1 MISAETIAQVKERTD
16 LTALVGETVKLTRRG
31 RSFTGLCP
39 FHKEKTPS
47 FHVNAERGFFHCFGC
62 KESGGPIDFIMKIEG
77 RTFPEAVRMLA
88 ERAGITIEETLTD
101 VERREATAARRAKDD
116 LYAVNNLAA
125 TFFERSLIATP
136 HPLAHYARAEL
147 ARRALALSDTGQGND
162 QVGEAARVADT
173 LQAFRIGYAPFGW
186 DGLAAF
192 LKQQGISPIVGE
204 RVGLLVPRTSGTGH
218 YDRFRHRLM
227 FAVIDVLGRVIAF
240 SGRALPDPTP
250 AELSDL
256 KLSGPAPQADNA
268 PAKYINS
275 PESPIYTKGEHLF
288 GLHQARQSVRQSG
301 ESILVE
307 GNFDVVALHARGINN
322 VVAPLGTAF
331 TTAQAKL
338 LKRFAPTVT
347 VLFDGDNAGRKAT
360 RASRASCR
368 EGGLSAKVASLPTGV
383 DPDDFV
389 RKNGAE
395 GLTRLLKSARG
406 MLEYL
411 IDDALDG
418 GNFGGSSLS
427 EQLARVRAVA
437 DLLSTEDDPALRTMA
452 KTYAD
457 RLSSKLVVMGRS
469 PTDLHQLE
477 RIMEQATSG
486 AKRSVPLASQSAERG
501 DRARSRA
508 QVDSIPQAMLGA
520 LLDFPD
526 LLDDPEAEES
536 LGFLDG
542 DAALAVAAMR
552 QHLIAAPHEDAI
564 IEPSEADAPPR
575 QTANKGL
582 YADEF
587 LAQIPRPIHSFAV
600 GRLASPQFEQIADAK
615 FELLENA
622 RKLKRLSL
630 TRENAA
636 GVDQL
641 HRAEAQGDVDAE
653 MALLREIDLSNRKKR
668 GLV

>member
-1 MISAETIAQVKERTD
+1 M
-16 LTALVGETVKLTRRG
+16 
-31 RSFTGLCP
+31 
-39 FHKEKTPS
+39 
-47 FHVNAERGFFHCFGC
+47 
-62 KESGGPIDFIMKIEG
+62 
-77 RTFPEAVRMLA
+77 
-88 ERAGITIEETLTD
+88 
-101 VERREATAARRAKDD
+101 
-116 LYAVNNLAA
+116 
-125 TFFERSLIATP
+125 
-136 HPLAHYARAEL
+136 
-147 ARRALALSDTGQGND
+147 
-162 QVGEAARVADT
+162 
-173 LQAFRIGYAPFGW
+173 
-186 DGLAAF
+186 
-192 LKQQGISPIVGE
+192 VGE
-204 RVGLLVPRTSGTGH
+204 RVGLLVPRSSGTGH

-250 AELSDL
+250 AELADL

-288 GLHQARQSVRQSG
+288 GLHQARQSIRQSG
-301 ESILVE
+301 EGIIVE
-307 GNFDVVALHARGINN
+307 GNFDVVALHARGITN

-331 TTAQAKL
+331 TPMQAKL

-347 VLFDGDNAGRKAT
+347 ILFDGDNAGRKAT
-360 RASRASCR
+360 RASRGACR
-368 EGGLSAKVASLPTGV
+368 EGGLSAKVATLPTGI

-395 GLTRLLKSARG
+395 GLSRLLKSARG

-418 GNFGGSSLS
+418 GSFGGSSLS

-477 RIMEQATSG
+477 RIMEQATSSG
-486 AKRSVPLASQSAERG
+486 TKPILPTSSQSAERG

-508 QVDSIPQAMLGA
+508 QVDSIPHAMLGA

-526 LLDDPEAEES
+526 LLDDPEAEDALS
-536 LGFLDG
+536 YLDG

-552 QHLIAAPHEDAI
+552 QTLIPALREEAI
-564 IEPSEADAPPR
+564 IEPTESEAPAR
-575 QTANKGL
+575 TSTNKGL

-641 HRAEAQGDVDAE
+641 HRAEAQGDVDSE
-653 MALLREIDLSNRKKR
+653 NALLREAALRARKKR
-668 GLV
+668 GLA

>member
-1 MISAETIAQVKERTD
+1 
-16 LTALVGETVKLTRRG
+16 
-31 RSFTGLCP
+31 
-39 FHKEKTPS
+39 
-47 FHVNAERGFFHCFGC
+47 
-62 KESGGPIDFIMKIEG
+62 
-77 RTFPEAVRMLA
+77 
-88 ERAGITIEETLTD
+88 
-101 VERREATAARRAKDD
+101 
-116 LYAVNNLAA
+116 
-125 TFFERSLIATP
+125 
-136 HPLAHYARAEL
+136 
-147 ARRALALSDTGQGND
+147 
-162 QVGEAARVADT
+162 
-173 LQAFRIGYAPFGW
+173 
-186 DGLAAF
+186 
-192 LKQQGISPIVGE
+192 
-204 RVGLLVPRTSGTGH
+204 
-218 YDRFRHRLM
+218 
-227 FAVIDVLGRVIAF
+227 
-240 SGRALPDPTP
+240 
-250 AELSDL
+250 
-256 KLSGPAPQADNA
+256 
-268 PAKYINS
+268 
-275 PESPIYTKGEHLF
+275 
-288 GLHQARQSVRQSG
+288 
-301 ESILVE
+301 
-307 GNFDVVALHARGINN
+307 
-322 VVAPLGTAF
+322 
-331 TTAQAKL
+331 
-338 LKRFAPTVT
+338 
-347 VLFDGDNAGRKAT
+347 
-360 RASRASCR
+360 
-368 EGGLSAKVASLPTGV
+368 
-383 DPDDFV
+383 
-389 RKNGAE
+389 
-395 GLTRLLKSARG
+395 
-406 MLEYL
+406 
-411 IDDALDG
+411 
-418 GNFGGSSLS
+418 
-427 EQLARVRAVA
+427 VRAVA

-526 LLDDPEAEES
+526 LLDDPECEEA

-564 IEPSEADAPPR
+564 IEPSEGDAPARTSP
-575 QTANKGL
+575 NKGL

>member
-16 LTALVGETVKLTRRG
+16 LVALIGETVKLTRRG

-62 KESGGPIDFIMKIEG
+62 KESGGSIDFIMKIEG

-88 ERAGITIEETLTD
+88 ERSGITIEETLTD

-147 ARRALALSDTGQGND
+147 ARRALALSDTGEGSD

-186 DGLAAF
+186 DGLATF

-204 RVGLLVPRTSGTGH
+204 RVGLLVPRSSGTGH

-250 AELSDL
+250 AELADL

-288 GLHQARQSVRQSG
+288 GLHQARQSIRQSG
-301 ESILVE
+301 ESVLVE
-307 GNFDVVALHARGINN
+307 GNFDVVALHARGITN

-395 GLTRLLKSARG
+395 GLNRLLKSARG

-508 QVDSIPQAMLGA
+508 QIDSIPQAMLGA

-526 LLDDPEAEES
+526 LLDDPECEEA

-542 DAALAVAAMR
+542 DAALTVAAMR
-552 QHLIAAPHEDAI
+552 QHLIAAPQEDAI
-564 IEPSEADAPPR
+564 IEPSEGDAPARTSP
-575 QTANKGL
+575 NKGL